1 MRARVEEP
9 PARHQTTIDRA
20 YHAVEQTGKAIQVG
34 TAIYQGAKVVLPYV
48 RAVAAMAAVA

>member
-1 MRARVEEP
+1 MEEP

-20 YHAVEQTGKAIQVG
+20 YHTLEQGGKAIQIG

-48 RAVAAMAAVA
+48 RAAAAMAAVA

>member
-1 MRARVEEP
+1 MEEP

-20 YHAVEQTGKAIQVG
+20 FHAAEQTSKAIQVG

-48 RAVAAMAAVA
+48 RAAAAMAAVA